1 MKYFVGANIKYP
13 SMSTTATFIIDCDFA
28 IESFYDIM
36 RLESEAKRTFDEQQ
50 STRKDYEEFMIISF
64 SRLDTP
70 TKPIYGGYGGTA
82 ML

>member
-1 MKYFVGANIKYP
+1 MKYFVGANVKYP
-13 SMSTTATFIIDCDFA
+13 YMSTTATFIIDCDFA

-50 STRKDYEEFMIISF
+50 STRKDYERFMIISF

-70 TKPIYGGYGGTA
+70 TKPIYGGYGGTT